1 MALYKKLDLW
11 SITDGLDRMMD
22 YCYNGN
28 EKGSPYWG
36 YYYELINA
44 LSIAASDMYIELDT
58 LKSHLYR
65 EMPYKRIAFSDE
77 DDSDQTAIAW
87 FNTAAAMLYDTDMT
101 ELLENENIF
110 CADEWEEK
118 KKRIAAL
125 GRLTKRQQTV
135 LFTEVTAFVTRYLEL
150 SAAFDTI
157 EAVINELDY
166 HQSAVARRDA
176 AAFHQASYV

>member
-28 EKGSPYWG
+28 EKSSPYWG
-36 YYYELINA
+36 YYYELINE

-65 EMPYKRIAFSDE
+65 EMPYKKIAFSDE
-77 DDSDQTAIAW
+77 DDCDQTAIAW

-101 ELLENENIF
+101 ASIF
-110 CADEWEEK
+110 SC
-118 KKRIAAL
+118 
-125 GRLTKRQQTV
+125 RLSTI
-135 LFTEVTAFVTRYLEL
+135 TAT
-150 SAAFDTI
+150 
-157 EAVINELDY
+157 
-166 HQSAVARRDA
+166 
-176 AAFHQASYV
+176 

>member
-36 YYYELINA
+36 YYYEQINE

-65 EMPYKRIAFSDE
+65 EMPYKKIAFSDE
-77 DDSDQTAIAW
+77 DDCDQTAIAW

-118 KKRIAAL
+118 KKRIASDLAVYSQIPARS
-125 GRLTKRQQTV
+125 GTPDGSVVHRTV
-135 LFTEVTAFVTRYLEL
+135 SGAPDWL
-150 SAAFDTI
+150 
-157 EAVINELDY
+157 
-166 HQSAVARRDA
+166 
-176 AAFHQASYV
+176 